1 MFRMTGGEKMGGGR
15 RIAAGILC
23 ILLSSIS
30 AALPAG
36 AQNSDLALPKIRIA
50 AEGGTAELIRPE
62 IRKLAEEMPE
72 HQMVLSSSADALDA
86 PPVLAVSTRKI
97 PGAEPVPLALKG
109 AVLAVNVK
117 NPVAGL
123 SSGEVLRI
131 MKNQFPQWPGTDVPV
146 RNIYQLAGALRAKG
160 KPEKKKGKTHFVELA
175 SIRLATELVKND
187 VTAIAI
193 LPLSFATEG
202 SKEIKML
209 PVEGVA
215 PDFEPVLS
223 GKYPLVRKYY
233 LSVAGD
239 APEAVRRLGERLQ
252 SARFREQLLR
262 KGFIPIRKD
271 GFR

>member
-30 AALPAG
+30 AVLPAG

-72 HQMVLSSSADALDA
+72 HQMVLSSDADALDA
-86 PPVLAVSTRKI
+86 RPVLAVSTRKI

-160 KPEKKKGKTHFVELA
+160 KPEKGKTHFVELA

-202 SKEIKML
+202 NGEVKVL
-209 PVEGVA
+209 PVDGVA

-223 GKYPLVRKYY
+223 GRYPLVRKYY

-271 GFR
+271 RCK

>member
-131 MKNQFPQWPGTDVPV
+131 MKNQFPLWPGTDVPV

-160 KPEKKKGKTHFVELA
+160 KPEKEKGKTHFVELA

-202 SKEIKML
+202 NGEVKVL
-209 PVEGVA
+209 PVDGVA
-215 PDFEPVLS
+215 PDFEPVLR
-223 GKYPLVRKYY
+223 GRYPLVRKYY

-271 GFR
+271 GFK

>member
-15 RIAAGILC
+15 RITAGILC

-131 MKNQFPQWPGTDVPV
+131 MKNQFPLWPGTDVPI

-160 KPEKKKGKTHFVELA
+160 KPEKEKGKTHFVELA
-175 SIRLATELVKND
+175 SIRLAIELVKND

-202 SKEIKML
+202 NGEVKVL
-209 PVEGVA
+209 PVDGVA
-215 PDFEPVLS
+215 PDFEPVLR
-223 GKYPLVRKYY
+223 GRYPLVRKYY

-239 APEAVRRLGERLQ
+239 APGAVRRLGERLQ

-271 GFR
+271 GFK